1 MKLFVEIVVDILI
14 LRIIGIFNRWDKY
27 ISNVDMLL
35 DLWIDNLVRY
45 INVWVVLCII
55 NGKGGRVVV
64 EVEVWRM

>member
-1 MKLFVEIVVDILI
+1 MRLFVEIVVDILI

-27 ISNVDMLL
+27 ISNVDMSL

-64 EVEVWRM
+64 EVEV

>member
-64 EVEVWRM
+64 EVEV